1 MTMILNDE
9 QKQLKENANRFIQT
23 QSPVSELRKLRDE
36 KNELGYSQSVW
47 EEMINLGWP
56 SILIPEE
63 NGGLG
68 LTVDYLGP
76 ILEECGRT
84 LTASPL
90 LSTALVGVTALKLSG
105 NENQQAELLPKIAS
119 GELLTAL
126 AIEETARHN
135 PNAVS
140 TSATAKGDS
149 FEISGRKQFV
159 ADGHIAQYLIVSA
172 KTGSASD
179 DISLFLIDT
188 KQSGVSIQRTIMVD
202 SRNSAIVTLDKV
214 DVSSANLIGEINQG
228 SNLLELIL
236 DFARVGLAA
245 EMLGSAQEAFER
257 TVNYLKE
264 REQFGV
270 VIGSFQA
277 LKHRAAKMFCEIELC
292 KSVVAEG
299 LAILSEAEKQ
309 DLTQL
314 DESTRTEIAK
324 IASICQAQLCET
336 IEEVSNEGV
345 QLHGGIGMTDEHE
358 IGFFMKRARVAQQLF
373 GDLSFHRD
381 RFAQLN
387 DY

>member
-1 MTMILNDE
+1 MTMILNEE
-9 QKQLKENANRFIQT
+9 QKQLKENAKRFIQA

-36 KNELGYSQSVW
+36 KSEQGYSESIW

-56 SILIPEE
+56 SILVPED

-68 LTVDYLGP
+68 LTIDYLGP

-90 LSTALVGVTALKLSG
+90 LSSALIGATALKIG
-105 NENQQAELLPKIAS
+105 GTPEQQAELLPKIAT

-126 AIEETARHN
+126 AIEETSRHN
-135 PNAVS
+135 PSSVK
-140 TSATAKGDS
+140 TTATTKGDS
-149 FEISGRKQFV
+149 YELSGQKQFV
-159 ADGHIAQYLIVSA
+159 VDGHIAHYVIVSA
-172 KTGSASD
+172 KTGTQES

-188 KQSGVSIQRTIMVD
+188 KQTGVSVQRTFMVD
-202 SRNSAIVTLDKV
+202 SRNAAIVTLNKV
-214 DVSSANLIGEINQG
+214 EVSTANMIGTLNQG
-228 SNLLELIL
+228 SSLLELLL

-245 EMLGSAQEAFER
+245 EMLGSVQETFER

-299 LAILSEAEKQ
+299 LAVLSEAEKQ
-309 DLTQL
+309 DLNNL
-314 DESTRTEIAK
+314 DDSTRAEIAK
-324 IASICQAQLCET
+324 TASICQAQLCET
-336 IEEVSNEGV
+336 IEEVTNEGV

-358 IGFFMKRARVAQQLF
+358 IGFFMKRARVTQQLF

-381 RFAQLN
+381 RFAKLSE
-387 DY
+387 Y